1 MNKVNISIKLC
12 KKVASSASKN
22 PYGCIYRA
30 VEFSKTLRDIW
41 LTRIQDDGKKVYNNM
56 GVISDGSLGTIKGKA
71 EDIMPMM
78 MIL

>member
-1 MNKVNISIKLC
+1 MSIKLC

-41 LTRIQDDGKKVYNNM
+41 LTRIQGNVSKVCTNT
-56 GVISDGSLGTIKGKA
+56 GVISDGSLGTIKGKCQI
-71 EDIMPMM
+71 DVNIHS
-78 MIL
+78 IIFFF